1 MKTYLKT
8 HLLDFIIIGSLLFL
22 ALISLIIIE
31 SVANKKSVKA
41 EIYLKGELVLS
52 IDLDKETTEREII
65 INDDIKVMVKKGAIK
80 VVENNCPTGFCVS
93 QGYSSSPAK
102 PIICAYHG
110 LYIKLIS
117 NSSDIDVVAGW
128 EKIDYLDM

>member
-1 MKTYLKT
+1 MKKYLKS
-8 HLLDFIIIGSLLFL
+8 HLLDFIIIGSLFIL

-31 SVANKKSVKA
+31 MVSSKNSVKA
-41 EIYLKGELVLS
+41 EIYLKGELVLT

-65 INDDIKVMVKKGAIK
+65 LNDDIKLMVKKGAIK
-80 VVENNCPTGFCVS
+80 VLENNCPTGFCIS
-93 QGYSSSPAK
+93 QGYSSSPAR

-117 NSSDIDVVAGW
+117 NAYDIDVVVG
-128 EKIDYLDM
+128 

>member
-8 HLLDFIIIGSLLFL
+8 HLLDFIIIGSLLLL

-31 SVANKKSVKA
+31 SIAHKKNVKA
-41 EIYLKGELVLS
+41 EIYLKGELLLA
-52 IDLDKETTEREII
+52 IDLEKETTEREIVI
-65 INDDIKVMVKKGAIK
+65 SDDIKIMVKKGAIK
-80 VVENNCPTGFCVS
+80 VVENNCPSGFCLA

-117 NSSDIDVVAGW
+117 SDSDIDVVVG
-128 EKIDYLDM
+128 